1 MSISNGMKSIL
12 KRIVKWAAIVFGGII
27 VLIIAAG
34 IVAMIII
41 DKPFIENQ
49 MEKQLH
55 RQSRIGDLSGG
66 LFSAV
71 SGFTVKDVKISNFKS
86 VKELESLKGKPV
98 ADSDIFASMKSF
110 NFRISIPPVITG
122 KIVLK
127 ELMLYSPRINIVRY
141 NSGAFNFSDLLVSKP
156 MTPEE
161 KAELEKKMREEAE
174 KPKEESKPFKADD
187 IPVAINVGS
196 LGMQD
201 GDINFSDQ
209 SSGQKLNIYKITAK
223 VYDIS
228 IDPKNLE
235 KNDNI
240 SLKIAAGIKTL
251 SRPESGSVQSFD
263 IGLDVKG
270 MIIPFD
276 KKTKTL
282 NPEISVKAG
291 SPYGKATGLQIFNEM
306 INVEQLS
313 KYSGKF
319 DFLKKEINWKNGFV
333 SAHYKNNV
341 VSFRD
346 GKIAND
352 DYTLLFN
359 GNMNIATS
367 VVDIDADLSIAK
379 KHSETVKKRIV
390 TLASKAVK
398 GKAAKFVTP
407 VKIADIALK
416 PLLNDKG
423 EIFLKEKI
431 KGNVSKPNADLV
443 SPKLSSIDDVVK
455 EAVKEAGGEVIDAA
469 KDKAKDKAK
478 KEAAKQTDK
487 AKSKA
492 GSKIKGLIK

>member
-1 MSISNGMKSIL
+1 MKNIL
-12 KRIVKWAAIVFGGII
+12 KRIVKWTAIVFGGII

-34 IVAMIII
+34 IAAMIII

-55 RQSRIGDLSGG
+55 RQSRIGDLRGG

-86 VKELESLKGKPV
+86 DKELELLKGKPV

-122 KIVLK
+122 KIILK

-141 NSGAFNFSDLLVSKP
+141 KSGAFNFSDLLVSKP

-306 INVEQLS
+306 INVEQLA
-313 KYSGKF
+313 KYSGKL
-319 DFLKKEINWKNGFV
+319 DFLKKEIDWKNGFV
-333 SAHYKNNV
+333 KIHYKNNIATLNE
-341 VSFRD
+341 
-346 GKIAND
+346 GKFAND
-352 DYTLLFN
+352 DYAFVFGGTVNTSSMGLNLNPEMTL
-359 GNMNIATS
+359 
-367 VVDIDADLSIAK
+367 AK
-379 KHSETVKKRIV
+379 KNTDKVKNQTAK
-390 TLASKAVK
+390 LSSKLIK
-398 GKAAKFVTP
+398 GK
-407 VKIADIALK
+407 VKDYLK
-416 PLLNDKG
+416 PEQVADAAIKPMLNSKG
-423 EIFLKEKI
+423 EIFLKYAV
-431 KGNVSKPNADLV
+431 KGTVSKPDVKLTH
-443 SPKLSSIDDVVK
+443 PKLGSLSDIVK
-455 EAVKEAGGEVIDAA
+455 DAVKDAAGDVKDKVKDAA
-469 KDKAKDKAK
+469 KEKATEKAGKLADKSKDKAK
-478 KEAAKQTDK
+478 KKLK
-487 AKSKA
+487 K
-492 GSKIKGLIK
+492 LF